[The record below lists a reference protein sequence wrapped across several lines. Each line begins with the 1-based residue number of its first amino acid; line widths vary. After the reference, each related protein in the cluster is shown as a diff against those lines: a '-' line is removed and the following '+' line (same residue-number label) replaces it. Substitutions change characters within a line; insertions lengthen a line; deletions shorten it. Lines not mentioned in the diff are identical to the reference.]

1 MSRARRIA
9 LHQAIGLGT
18 RNLILRMRIKMLC
31 LRRASVLL
39 TASAL
44 ALTLASPAL
53 AQQATAPAEL
63 GEIVVTGS
71 QVRLTAPATG
81 GQVARGGRIGLLG
94 NLGVMDTPFSTSNY
108 TEKLV
113 RDQQARGIGD
123 VLQND
128 PTVRVSKG
136 FGNFQELYVVRGF
149 PVYSDD
155 MSYNGLYGVLPRQF
169 VAAELVERVEV
180 FRGASTFLNGA
191 APGGTGVGGAFNLT
205 PKRAGDA
212 PLTRLTGGVSGRD
225 EIYAAADL
233 ARRFGD
239 EGEWGARLNI
249 ASRAGESAVEDETGQ
264 LRVVGLGLDRR
275 GDRARFSADLGWQDH
290 RIDAPRP
297 SVTPG
302 TAIPDAPSADK
313 NFAQRWTYTDEK
325 QLFGAVRGELDLTD
339 SISAWAAFGGRQGEE
354 DNSLANPRA
363 DAAGAIRGYRFDNIR
378 EDTVWSGDIGVRA
391 DLTTGP
397 IEHRLV
403 ASASQIQSKSKNAW
417 AASNFAGYAMGTL
430 TNPLLSPAPAIAS
443 VSGDLD
449 DPNVT
454 ERVKNTSFAVAD
466 VLSFL
471 DGRLLA
477 TVGVRY
483 QEIETRSYAYADGA
497 FTSGYSSDAT
507 TPAFAVVYKPND
519 ALSLYA
525 NYAEALV
532 LGTTAPAV
540 VNGVTVANGG
550 DVLSPFR
557 AEQVEIGAKYDA
569 GSYGGT
575 LSVFRTTLPSA
586 FFDPNT
592 AIYSDGG
599 EQENKGVEL
608 TVYGEPVAG
617 LRLIGGATWLDAE
630 INRSLTAANAG
641 KSAIG
646 VPDFQANL
654 NVEWDV
660 PMVSGLT
667 VEGRAVHTGAQPAN
681 APNTLE
687 LESWTRFDAGV
698 RYAFTAGDKPVTLRA
713 RVENVADED
722 QWVAVGGYPGSNYL
736 TLGAPRTL
744 RLSVSTEF

>member
-1 MSRARRIA
+1 MLQFMTRPTRRFA
-9 LHQAIGLGT
+9 CA
-18 RNLILRMRIKMLC
+18 
-31 LRRASVLL
+31 ASLL
-39 TASAL
+39 AL
-44 ALTLASPAL
+44 AVAAPAL
-53 AQQATAPAEL
+53 AQEAPAAPAEL
-63 GEIVVTGS
+63 DEIVVTGS
-71 QVRLTAPATG
+71 QVRLTSAYAG
-81 GQVARGGRIGLLG
+81 GQVARGGRVGLLG
-94 NLGVMDTPFSTSNY
+94 NMDVMDTPFSTSNY
-108 TEKLV
+108 TETLI

-136 FGNFQELYVVRGF
+136 FGNFQELYVIRGF
-149 PVYSDD
+149 PVFSDD

-180 FRGASTFLNGA
+180 FRGTSAFLNGA

-205 PKRAGDA
+205 PKRAGE
-212 PLTRLTGGVSGRD
+212 PLTRLTAGVSGND

-233 ARRFGD
+233 ARRFGA
-239 EGEWGARLNI
+239 EEEWGARLNLV
-249 ASRAGESAVEDETGQ
+249 SRDGEGSVENENGQ

-275 GDRARFSADLGWQDH
+275 GERARFSADLGWQDH

-313 NFAQRWTYTDEK
+313 NFAQSWTYTDEE
-325 QLFGAVRGELDLTD
+325 QLFGAVRGEFDLTD
-339 SISAWAAFGGRQGEE
+339 SVTAWAAFGGRQGKE

-397 IEHRLV
+397 VEHRLV

-417 AASNFAGYAMGTL
+417 AASSFSGYAFGTL
-430 TNPLLSPAPAIAS
+430 SNPTLSPAPAITS

-449 DPNVT
+449 DPNIT
-454 ERVKNTSFAVAD
+454 ERVKNTSVAVAD

-471 DGRLLA
+471 DGRVLA

-483 QEIETRSYAYADGA
+483 QEIETKSYAYADGA
-497 FTSGYSSDAT
+497 FGSGYSSDAT
-507 TPAFAVVYKPND
+507 TPAFALVYKPSD
-519 ALSLYA
+519 KISLYA

-532 LGTTAPAV
+532 PGTTAPTLANAV
-540 VNGVTVANGG
+540 VAGWGDAAVPVTVSNGG
-550 DVLSPFR
+550 EVLEPFR
-557 AEQVEIGAKYDA
+557 AEQAEVGVKYDA
-569 GSYGGT
+569 GSFGGT

-586 FFDPNT
+586 LVSITSNGDPVAGARPT
-592 AIYSDGG
+592 GVYTDGG
-599 EQENKGVEL
+599 EQENQGVEL

-617 LRLIGGATWLDAE
+617 LRLIGGATWLEAE

-646 VPDFQANL
+646 VPDFQINA

-667 VEGRAVHTGAQPAN
+667 LEGRAVHTGAQPAN
-681 APNTLE
+681 ATNTLE
-687 LESWTRFDAGV
+687 LEEWTRFDGGL
-698 RYAFTAGDKPVTLRA
+698 RYAFVAGGKDLTVRA
-713 RVENVADED
+713 RVENLADED

-736 TLGAPRTL
+736 TLGAPRTF
-744 RLSVSTEF
+744 RLSVSAEF

>member
-1 MSRARRIA
+1 MTRPTRRFA
-9 LHQAIGLGT
+9 
-18 RNLILRMRIKMLC
+18 C
-31 LRRASVLL
+31 ASSLL
-39 TASAL
+39 AL
-44 ALTLASPAL
+44 AVAAPAL
-53 AQQATAPAEL
+53 AQEAPPAAPAEL
-63 GEIVVTGS
+63 DEIVVTGS
-71 QVRLTAPATG
+71 QVRLTSAYAG
-81 GQVARGGRIGLLG
+81 GQVARGGRVGLLG
-94 NLGVMDTPFSTSNY
+94 NMDVMDPPFSTSNY
-108 TEKLV
+108 TEALI

-136 FGNFQELYVVRGF
+136 FGNFQELYVIRGF
-149 PVYSDD
+149 PVFSDD

-169 VAAELVERVEV
+169 VAAELIERVEV
-180 FRGASTFLNGA
+180 FRGASAFLNGA

-205 PKRAGDA
+205 PKRAGE
-212 PLTRLTGGVSGRD
+212 PLTRLTAGVSGND

-233 ARRFGD
+233 ARRFGT
-239 EGEWGARLNI
+239 EEEWGARLNLV
-249 ASRAGESAVEDETGQ
+249 SRDGEGSVENENGQ

-275 GDRARFSADLGWQDH
+275 GERARFSADLGWQDH

-302 TAIPDAPSADK
+302 AAIPDAPSADK
-313 NFAQRWTYTDEK
+313 NFAQHWTYTDEE
-325 QLFGAVRGELDLTD
+325 QLFGAVRGEFDLTD
-339 SISAWAAFGGRQGEE
+339 SVTAWAAFGGRQGKE

-397 IEHRLV
+397 VEHRLV

-417 AASNFAGYAMGTL
+417 AASSFSGYAFGTL
-430 TNPLLSPAPAIAS
+430 SNPTLSPAPAITS

-454 ERVKNTSFAVAD
+454 ERVKHTSVAVAD

-471 DGRLLA
+471 DGRVLA

-483 QEIETRSYAYADGA
+483 QEIETKSYAYADGA
-497 FTSGYSSDAT
+497 FGSGYSSDAT
-507 TPAFAVVYKPND
+507 TPAFALVYKPSD
-519 ALSLYA
+519 KISLYA

-532 LGTTAPAV
+532 PGTTAPAV

-550 DVLSPFR
+550 EVLSPFR
-557 AEQVEIGAKYDA
+557 AEQAEVGAKYDA
-569 GSYGGT
+569 GSFGGT

-586 FFDPNT
+586 YFDPDT

-599 EQENKGVEL
+599 EQENQGVEL

-617 LRLIGGATWLDAE
+617 LRLIGGATWLEAE

-646 VPDFQANL
+646 VPDFQINA

-667 VEGRAVHTGAQPAN
+667 LEGRAVHTGAQPAN
-681 APNTLE
+681 ATNTLE
-687 LESWTRFDAGV
+687 LEEWTRFDAGL
-698 RYAFTAGDKPVTLRA
+698 RYAFVAGGKDLTVRA
-713 RVENVADED
+713 RVENLADED

-736 TLGAPRTL
+736 TLGAPRTF
-744 RLSVSTEF
+744 RLSVSAEF

>member
-1 MSRARRIA
+1 M
-9 LHQAIGLGT
+9 
-18 RNLILRMRIKMLC
+18 
-31 LRRASVLL
+31 
-39 TASAL
+39 
-44 ALTLASPAL
+44 TLASPVL
-53 AQQATAPAEL
+53 AQQAMAPAEL

-71 QVRLTAPATG
+71 QVRLTAPAAG

-94 NLGVMDTPFSTSNY
+94 NLGVMDTPFSTANY

-155 MSYNGLYGVLPRQF
+155 MSYNGLYGALPRQF

-313 NFAQRWTYTDEK
+313 NFAQRWTYTDEE

-339 SISAWAAFGGRQGEE
+339 NISAWAAFGGRQGEE

-397 IEHRLV
+397 VEHRLV

-417 AASNFAGYAMGTL
+417 AASSFAGYAMGTL

-483 QEIETRSYAYADGA
+483 QEIETRSYAYADGS

-519 ALSLYA
+519 AISLYA

-532 LGTTAPAV
+532 PGTTAPAV

-550 DVLSPFR
+550 EVLSPFR
-557 AEQVEIGAKYDA
+557 AEQAEIGAKYDA

-586 FFDPNT
+586 FFDPN
-592 AIYSDGG
+592 AAVYSDGG

-667 VEGRAVHTGAQPAN
+667 VEGRAIHTGAQPAN
-681 APNTLE
+681 ATNTLE

>member
-1 MSRARRIA
+1 M
-9 LHQAIGLGT
+9 
-18 RNLILRMRIKMLC
+18 
-31 LRRASVLL
+31 
-39 TASAL
+39 
-44 ALTLASPAL
+44 TLASPVL
-53 AQQATAPAEL
+53 AQQAMAPAEL
-63 GEIVVTGS
+63 GDIVVTGS
-71 QVRLTAPATG
+71 QVRLTAPAAG

-94 NLGVMDTPFSTSNY
+94 NLGVMDTPFSTANY

-313 NFAQRWTYTDEK
+313 NFAQRWTYTDEE

-339 SISAWAAFGGRQGEE
+339 NISAWAAFGGRQGEE

-397 IEHRLV
+397 VEHRLV

-417 AASNFAGYAMGTL
+417 AASSFAGYAMGTL

-483 QEIETRSYAYADGA
+483 QEIETRSYAYADGS

-519 ALSLYA
+519 AISLYA

-532 LGTTAPAV
+532 PGTTAPAV

-550 DVLSPFR
+550 EVLSPFR
-557 AEQVEIGAKYDA
+557 AEQAEIGAKYDA

-586 FFDPNT
+586 FFDPN
-592 AIYSDGG
+592 AAVYSDGG

-667 VEGRAVHTGAQPAN
+667 VEGRAIHTGAQPAN
-681 APNTLE
+681 ATNTLE

>member
-1 MSRARRIA
+1 M
-9 LHQAIGLGT
+9 
-18 RNLILRMRIKMLC
+18 
-31 LRRASVLL
+31 

-71 QVRLTAPATG
+71 QVRLTAPAAG

-94 NLGVMDTPFSTSNY
+94 NLGVMNTPFSTANY

-239 EGEWGARLNI
+239 DDEWGARLNI

-275 GDRARFSADLGWQDH
+275 GDRARFSADLSWQDH

-313 NFAQRWTYTDEK
+313 NFAQRWTYTDEE

-417 AASNFAGYAMGTL
+417 AASSFAGYAMGTL
-430 TNPLLSPAPAIAS
+430 TNPILSPAPAIGS

-507 TPAFAVVYKPND
+507 TPAFAVVYKPSD

-532 LGTTAPAV
+532 PGTTAPAV

-557 AEQVEIGAKYDA
+557 AEQAEVGVKY
-569 GSYGGT
+569 YGGSFGGA
-575 LSVFRTTLPSA
+575 LSVFRTTLPSE
-586 FFDPNT
+586 FFDG
-592 AIYSDGG
+592 AIYSAGG
-599 EQENKGVEL
+599 EQENRGVEL
-608 TVYGEPVAG
+608 SVFGEPVQG
-617 LRLIGGATWLDAE
+617 LRVLGGATWLDAE
-630 INRSLTAANAG
+630 ITRALDASLNG

-654 NVEWDV
+654 NVEWDLRAID
-660 PMVSGLT
+660 GLT
-667 VEGRAVHTGAQPAN
+667 LEGRVVHTGSQAAN
-681 APNTLE
+681 GANTVE
-687 LESWTRFDAGV
+687 LESWTRLDAGV

-713 RVENVADED
+713 RVENVAAED